1 MPKAQ
6 SMSSLKKK
14 KKKQLLL
21 GGKIKILLSR
31 LLILLHPYFC
41 SLFNWSS
48 TSLHRY
54 STSTI
59 CCVFTVIW
67 YYFTQLLFTHVHPSF
82 CGSKPR
88 RMTHQQAKVGKKW
101 LKKSDWKI
109 SAICTGSIPAISS
122 FPPLGAEESWKIDFT
137 ADESGGKAAIA
148 SFPPLTPEENWKI
161 HFTADESGGK
171 PAIAGFP
178 PLRVEE
184 NWKMRLYRPW
194 KQR

>member
-14 KKKQLLL
+14 KKTQLLL

-59 CCVFTVIW
+59 YCVFTMIW

-82 CGSKPR
+82 CGTKPR
-88 RMTHQQAKVGKKW
+88 RMTHQQAQEGKRW
-101 LKKSDWKI
+101 LKKSDWMI
-109 SAICTGSIPAISS
+109 SAICTGSISAISS
-122 FPPLGAEESWKIDFT
+122 FPPLGAEESWKSTLPPMGAAVKLQLPVFSSHT
-137 ADESGGKAAIA
+137 GGK
-148 SFPPLTPEENWKI
+148 LEN
-161 HFTADESGGK
+161 
-171 PAIAGFP
+171 P
-178 PLRVEE
+178 V
-184 NWKMRLYRPW
+184 YRRW
-194 KQR
+194 ERR